1 MIKEAVM
8 QRGPSFEAIPTGLG
22 QDSHGFLEDGYY
34 EDGDGDYGFVEDA
47 EEEESEAGDEARA
60 PEENPYE
67 HNHELRLINAYF
79 KEVGMESLM
88 RADEEIRNAAKI
100 KECGAE
106 KQRIEKRIRGILGK
120 KNGRDSEAL
129 LPEARELLAGDADNP
144 GLDKLRRLVC
154 LYDVYTTAEARLK
167 GRFVKA
173 NLRLV
178 ASLAKKY
185 TGRGIPFLDL
195 IQEGNL
201 GLMKA
206 VDRYD
211 HTRGYRFST
220 YACWWINQAMI
231 RGIFN
236 QNRTVKIPAYVLERA
251 GKVWTE
257 RAKFME
263 EKGREPLPAEIA
275 PAVEMSAENVK
286 QVLES
291 ANTRNTVRLDSQV
304 WNGNRATF
312 ADYIADEDSMPVDS
326 LIAEFSIPECVGHA
340 LQMLET
346 REREILEMRF
356 GIGYEG
362 RLTLDEIGK
371 KFDLTRERIRQIE
384 KRALSAIRNSSS
396 ATALRSLIE
405 QN

>member
-34 EDGDGDYGFVEDA
+34 EDGEGDYGFVEDA
-47 EEEESEAGDEARA
+47 EEEESAAGDEARE

-106 KQRIEKRIRGILGK
+106 KQRIEKRIRGVLGK
-120 KNGRDSEAL
+120 KNSRDSGEL
-129 LPEARELLAGDADNP
+129 LPEAREIAAGDADTP
-144 GLDKLRRLVC
+144 GLDKLKRLVC

-185 TGRGIPFLDL
+185 TGRGVPFLDL

-312 ADYIADEDSMPVDS
+312 ADYIADEESMPVDS

-340 LQMLET
+340 LKMLET
-346 REREILEMRF
+346 REREVLEMRF

>member
-1 MIKEAVM
+1 MRK
-8 QRGPSFEAIPTGLG
+8 GPSFEAIPTGVG
-22 QDSHGFLEDGYY
+22 HDSRGFLDDGYY
-34 EDGDGDYGFVEDA
+34 EDGDGDYGFIEDA
-47 EEEESEAGDEARA
+47 EEEENATGDEAAARD
-60 PEENPYE
+60 ENPYE
-67 HNHELRLINAYF
+67 HNHELRLVNDYF
-79 KEVGMESLM
+79 KEVGMESIM
-88 RADEEIRNAAKI
+88 SADEELRNAAKI

-106 KQRIEKRIRGILGK
+106 KQRIEKRIGHILGRR
-120 KNGRDSEAL
+120 NNRDSGEVL
-129 LPEARELLAGDADNP
+129 SEARELIDGGKDTPDLARM
-144 GLDKLRRLVC
+144 RRLVC
-154 LYDVYTTAEARLK
+154 LYDVYSVAEARLK

-178 ASLAKKY
+178 ASLSKKY
-185 TGRGIPFLDL
+185 TGRGVPFLDL

-251 GKVWTE
+251 GKVWSE
-257 RAKFME
+257 RAKFMK
-263 EKGREPLPAEIA
+263 EKGREPLPDEIA
-275 PAVEMSAENVK
+275 PAAEMSAENVK

-291 ANTRNTVRLDSQV
+291 ANTRNTVRLDTPV
-304 WNGNRATF
+304 WNGDRATF
-312 ADYIADEDSMPVDS
+312 ADYVADEESMPVDS
-326 LIAEFSIPECVGHA
+326 LIAEFSIPACIRHA
-340 LQMLET
+340 LHVLET

-371 KFDLTRERIRQIE
+371 KFNLTRERIRQIE
-384 KRALSAIRNSSS
+384 RRALSAIRNSS
-396 ATALRSLIE
+396 AAPALRSLIE

>member
-1 MIKEAVM
+1 M
-8 QRGPSFEAIPTGLG
+8 QRGLSFEAIPTGIG
-22 QDSHGFLEDGYY
+22 PEHGFMDDGYY
-34 EDGDGDYGFVEDA
+34 EDGDTGYGFTEDA
-47 EEEESEAGDEARA
+47 GAEEAETAEEGRKEA
-60 PEENPYE
+60 ENPYVL
-67 HNHELRLINAYF
+67 NHELRLVNAYF

-88 RADEEIRNAAKI
+88 SAGEEVRNAAKI
-100 KECGAE
+100 KVSGAE
-106 KQRIEKRIRGILGK
+106 KLRIEKNIAALSGR
-120 KNGRDSEAL
+120 KNNQDFVKLMAD
-129 LPEARELLAGDADNP
+129 AREMAGCEESAADP
-144 GLDKLRRLVC
+144 GGPTVEGIRRLIQ
-154 LYDVYTTAEARLK
+154 LHDAYTAAEARLK

-178 ASLAKKY
+178 ASLAKRY
-185 TGRGIPFLDL
+185 VGRGVPFLDL

-231 RGIFN
+231 RGVFN
-236 QNRTVKIPAYVLERA
+236 QNRTVKIPAYVLEKA

-257 RAKFME
+257 RARFME
-263 EKGREPLPAEIA
+263 ERGREPLPAEIA

-291 ANTRNTVRLDSQV
+291 ATTRNTVRLDSPV

-312 ADYIADEDSMPVDS
+312 ADYLADEESVPVDS
-326 LIAEFSIPECVGHA
+326 LIAEFSIPKCVGHA
-340 LQMLET
+340 LHILDS
-346 REREILEMRF
+346 REREILKMRF

-362 RLTLDEIGK
+362 RFTLDEIGK

-384 KRALSAIRNSSS
+384 KSALSTLRNSSS
-396 ATALRSLIE
+396 AAALRSLIE

>member
-1 MIKEAVM
+1 M
-8 QRGPSFEAIPTGLG
+8 
-22 QDSHGFLEDGYY
+22 DDGYY
-34 EDGDGDYGFVEDA
+34 EDGDTGYGFTEDA
-47 EEEESEAGDEARA
+47 GTEEAETAEEGRKQA
-60 PEENPYE
+60 ENPYVL
-67 HNHELRLINAYF
+67 NHELRLVNAYF

-88 RADEEIRNAAKI
+88 SAGEEVRNAAKI
-100 KECGAE
+100 KVSGAE
-106 KQRIEKRIRGILGK
+106 KLRIEKNIA
-120 KNGRDSEAL
+120 AL
-129 LPEARELLAGDADNP
+129 LGRKNNQDFVKLMADAREMAGCEESAADP
-144 GLDKLRRLVC
+144 GGPTVEGIRRLIR
-154 LYDVYTTAEARLK
+154 LHDAYTAAEARLK

-178 ASLAKKY
+178 ASLAKRY
-185 TGRGIPFLDL
+185 VGRGVPFLDL

-231 RGIFN
+231 RGVFN
-236 QNRTVKIPAYVLERA
+236 QNRTVKIPAYVLEKA

-257 RAKFME
+257 RARFME
-263 EKGREPLPAEIA
+263 ERGREPLPAEIA

-291 ANTRNTVRLDSQV
+291 ATTRNTVRLDSPV
-304 WNGNRATF
+304 WKGNRATF
-312 ADYIADEDSMPVDS
+312 ADYLADEESVPVDS
-326 LIAEFSIPECVGHA
+326 LIAEFSIPKCVGHA
-340 LQMLET
+340 LHILDS
-346 REREILEMRF
+346 REREILKMRF

-362 RLTLDEIGK
+362 RFTLDEIGK

-384 KRALSAIRNSSS
+384 KSALSTLRNSSS
-396 ATALRSLIE
+396 AAALRSLIE

>member
-1 MIKEAVM
+1 M
-8 QRGPSFEAIPTGLG
+8 QRGPSFEAIPSGPG
-22 QDSHGFLEDGYY
+22 HDSHGFLDDGYY

-47 EEEESEAGDEARA
+47 EAEESTAGEEAEAR
-60 PEENPYE
+60 EENPYE
-67 HNHELRLINAYF
+67 HNNELRLVNAYF

-88 RADEEIRNAAKI
+88 SAREEIGNAARI
-100 KECGAE
+100 KVCGAE
-106 KQRIEKRIRGILGK
+106 KKRIEERVGEISGRKGRGVSG
-120 KNGRDSEAL
+120 DP
-129 LPEARELLAGDADNP
+129 LPEARELAEGDAGAP
-144 GLDKLRRLVC
+144 GLDELRRLVC
-154 LYDVYTTAEARLK
+154 LYDVYTSAEARLK

-185 TGRGIPFLDL
+185 TGRGVPFLDL

-231 RGIFN
+231 RGVFN

-251 GKVWTE
+251 GKVWSE
-257 RAKFME
+257 RAKFVE
-263 EKGREPLPAEIA
+263 ERGREPLPAEIA

-291 ANTRNTVRLDSQV
+291 ATTRNTVRLDSTV

-312 ADYIADEDSMPVDS
+312 ADYIADEESMPVDS

-340 LQMLET
+340 LHTLET
-346 REREILEMRF
+346 REREVLEMRF
-356 GIGYEG
+356 GIGHEG

-371 KFDLTRERIRQIE
+371 RFNLTRERIRQIE
-384 KRALSAIRNSSS
+384 KRALSALRNSSS
-396 ATALRSLIE
+396 APALRSLIE

>member
-1 MIKEAVM
+1 M

-22 QDSHGFLEDGYY
+22 HDSHGFLDDGYY
-34 EDGDGDYGFVEDA
+34 DEGGGDYGFIEDA
-47 EEEESEAGDEARA
+47 EAEESAAGDEADTR
-60 PEENPYE
+60 EENPYE
-67 HNHELRLINAYF
+67 HNQKLRLVTAYF

-88 RADEEIRNAAKI
+88 SAGEEIRNAAKI

-106 KQRIEKRIRGILGK
+106 RLRIEKKIGEILGRK
-120 KNGRDSEAL
+120 TSRDSGELLSEAL
-129 LPEARELLAGDADNP
+129 ELIEGDADTP
-144 GLDKLRRLVC
+144 DLYKLRRLVC
-154 LYDVYTTAEARLK
+154 LYNVYNAAEARLK

-185 TGRGIPFLDL
+185 TGRGVPFLDL

-251 GKVWTE
+251 GKVWSE
-257 RAKFME
+257 RAKFVE

-291 ANTRNTVRLDSQV
+291 ATTRNTVRLDSPV

-312 ADYIADEDSMPVDS
+312 ADYIADEESMPVDS

-340 LQMLET
+340 LHVLEA
-346 REREILEMRF
+346 REREILKMRF

-371 KFDLTRERIRQIE
+371 KFNLTRERIRQIE

-396 ATALRSLIE
+396 APALRSLIE

>member
-1 MIKEAVM
+1 M
-8 QRGPSFEAIPTGLG
+8 QRGLSFEAIPSGLG
-22 QDSHGFLEDGYY
+22 RDSHDFLDDGYY
-34 EDGDGDYGFVEDA
+34 EGGDGDYGFIEDA
-47 EEEESEAGDEARA
+47 EAEESAAGDEARTI
-60 PEENPYE
+60 EENPYE
-67 HNHELRLINAYF
+67 HNHELRLVNAYF

-88 RADEEIRNAAKI
+88 SADEEIRNAAKI

-106 KQRIEKRIRGILGK
+106 RLRIEEKIGKILGR
-120 KNGRDSEAL
+120 KNNRDSGEL
-129 LPEARELLAGDADNP
+129 LPEARELIEGAADTTD
-144 GLDKLRRLVC
+144 LDRLRRLVC
-154 LYDVYTTAEARLK
+154 LYDVYNAAEARLK

-185 TGRGIPFLDL
+185 TGRGVPFLDL

-201 GLMKA
+201 GLMKS

-251 GKVWTE
+251 GKVWSE
-257 RAKFME
+257 RAKFVE

-275 PAVEMSAENVK
+275 PTVEMSAENVK

-291 ANTRNTVRLDSQV
+291 ANTKNTVRLDSPV
-304 WNGNRATF
+304 WNGNSATF
-312 ADYIADEDSMPVDS
+312 ADYVADEESMPVDS

-340 LQMLET
+340 LHILEA
-346 REREILEMRF
+346 REREILKMRF

-371 KFDLTRERIRQIE
+371 KFNLTRERIRQIE

-396 ATALRSLIE
+396 APALRSLIE

>member
-1 MIKEAVM
+1 M
-8 QRGPSFEAIPTGLG
+8 QRGLSFEAIPTGIG
-22 QDSHGFLEDGYY
+22 PDSHGFMDDGYY
-34 EDGDGDYGFVEDA
+34 EDGDTGYGFTEEVEAADEAEAA
-47 EEEESEAGDEARA
+47 EEARHEAK
-60 PEENPYE
+60 NPYDL
-67 HNHELRLINAYF
+67 NHELRLVNAYF

-88 RADEEIRNAAKI
+88 SAREEVGNAAKI
-100 KECGAE
+100 KVCGAG
-106 KQRIEKRIRGILGK
+106 KLRIEKNI
-120 KNGRDSEAL
+120 SAL
-129 LPEARELLAGDADNP
+129 LGAKNNYDSVKLFSDAREMVERDESAAGP
-144 GLDKLRRLVC
+144 GDSVLQQLRRLVC
-154 LYDVYTTAEARLK
+154 LHDAYTATEARLK

-178 ASLAKKY
+178 ASLAKRY
-185 TGRGIPFLDL
+185 VGRGVPFLDL

-231 RGIFN
+231 RGVFN

-257 RAKFME
+257 RAKFVE
-263 EKGREPLPAEIA
+263 ERGREPLPAEIA

-291 ANTRNTVRLDSQV
+291 ATTRNTVRLDSPV

-312 ADYIADEDSMPVDS
+312 ADYVADEESVPVDS
-326 LIAEFSIPECVGHA
+326 LIAEFSIPKCVGHA
-340 LQMLET
+340 LHMLDA
-346 REREILEMRF
+346 REREILKMRF

-362 RLTLDEIGK
+362 RFTLDEIGK

-384 KRALSAIRNSSS
+384 KRALSALRNSSS
-396 ATALRSLIE
+396 APALRSLIE

>member
-1 MIKEAVM
+1 
-8 QRGPSFEAIPTGLG
+8 
-22 QDSHGFLEDGYY
+22 
-34 EDGDGDYGFVEDA
+34 
-47 EEEESEAGDEARA
+47 
-60 PEENPYE
+60 
-67 HNHELRLINAYF
+67 
-79 KEVGMESLM
+79 
-88 RADEEIRNAAKI
+88 
-100 KECGAE
+100 
-106 KQRIEKRIRGILGK
+106 
-120 KNGRDSEAL
+120 
-129 LPEARELLAGDADNP
+129 
-144 GLDKLRRLVC
+144 
-154 LYDVYTTAEARLK
+154 
-167 GRFVKA
+167 
-173 NLRLV
+173 
-178 ASLAKKY
+178 
-185 TGRGIPFLDL
+185 
-195 IQEGNL
+195 
-201 GLMKA
+201 
-206 VDRYD
+206 
-211 HTRGYRFST
+211 
-220 YACWWINQAMI
+220 
-231 RGIFN
+231 
-236 QNRTVKIPAYVLERA
+236 
-251 GKVWTE
+251 E

-312 ADYIADEDSMPVDS
+312 ADYIADEESMPVDS

-356 GIGYEG
+356 GIGCEG